1 MYKIR
6 RKLMRNMR
14 QTFNIAKITI
24 TREETQLAYTIR
36 REDQRVAHTK
46 TKKRTAGKNI
56 EEQ

>member
-24 TREETQLAYTIR
+24 TREETRLAYTIR
-36 REDQRVAHTK
+36 REDQRLAHTE
-46 TKKRTAGKNI
+46 TKKRTAGKKI